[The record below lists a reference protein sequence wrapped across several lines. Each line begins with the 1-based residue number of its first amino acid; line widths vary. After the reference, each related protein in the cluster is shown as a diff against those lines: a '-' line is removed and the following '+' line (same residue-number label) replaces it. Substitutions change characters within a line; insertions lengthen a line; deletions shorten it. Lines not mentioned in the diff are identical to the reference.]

1 MKKRRLQNIIN
12 ELKAANLTEQERAK
26 IYASLGIEEIE
37 IDTDIKIEAVE
48 SFIELASADE
58 NAVAKYG
65 EYIDEYYMLSIS
77 NRKKVCDAAYK
88 YFIKYG
94 SFDIDVICTILIPS
108 IACDE
113 KDVDPVV
120 SAMQESAKLLE
131 GQPNIDFS
139 KVRME
144 NTPSVKQKKKAYVD
158 PIIEAIQRNNK
169 LYNERP
175 EIDFSRMKYDI

>member
-1 MKKRRLQNIIN
+1 M
-12 ELKAANLTEQERAK
+12 
-26 IYASLGIEEIE
+26 
-37 IDTDIKIEAVE
+37 E

-120 SAMQESAKLLE
+120 IAMKESAELLKN
-131 GQPNIDFS
+131 QPNIDFS
-139 KVRME
+139 KVRIP
-144 NTPSVKQKKKAYVD
+144 TD
-158 PIIEAIQRNNK
+158 PVITAIQENNK
-169 LYNERP
+169 LYEKRP
-175 EIDFSRMKYDI
+175 VIDFSRMKYDI